1 MAALPARWLH
11 VRRPDIHLDLIQK
24 EVLFKILSAET
35 EVKVCSCDLRQSG
48 NCETHRRQSA
58 ASGLQFIEQLGI
70 NHQINASKSAVN
82 PSFFSSELQF
92 ILELLTIMMTA
103 QYRPTAGPEPE
114 SQSGNADCSLTS
126 GEKTN
131 AVLAETPSEQRA
143 F

>member
-24 EVLFKILSAET
+24 EVLFKILSPET

-82 PSFFSSELQF
+82 PSFFFLRASVHPGTINDHDDSSVQ
-92 ILELLTIMMTA
+92 THS
-103 QYRPTAGPEPE
+103 R
-114 SQSGNADCSLTS
+114 S
-126 GEKTN
+126 
-131 AVLAETPSEQRA
+131 
-143 F
+143 